1 MKRTIT
7 VSTFKAG
14 TPKDAALK
22 PLEEAAEVYGA
33 WQRIMHPG
41 KVWPSMKDFTNLA
54 DEIADTIQACVN
66 LADRCGIDLD
76 SALERV
82 EKKNHQRGR
91 C

>member
-1 MKRTIT
+1 
-7 VSTFKAG
+7 
-14 TPKDAALK
+14 
-22 PLEEAAEVYGA
+22 
-33 WQRIMHPG
+33 
-41 KVWPSMKDFTNLA
+41 MKDFTNFA

-82 EKKNHQRGR
+82 AKKNHQRGR